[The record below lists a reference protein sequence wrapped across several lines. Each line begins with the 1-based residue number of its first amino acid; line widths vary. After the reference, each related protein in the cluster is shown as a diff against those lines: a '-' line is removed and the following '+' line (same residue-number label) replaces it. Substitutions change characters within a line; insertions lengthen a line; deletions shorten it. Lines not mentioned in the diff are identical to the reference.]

1 MKPSI
6 RIAATGTALTFIAP
20 NPVTV
25 SCDIF
30 NFFMLGV
37 EYA

>member
-1 MKPSI
+1 MKLSI
-6 RIAATGTALTFIAP
+6 CIAATGTALTFIAP
-20 NPVTV
+20 GPVTV

-30 NFFMLGV
+30 NYFMLGV